1 MTQQHLIAYANAFQQ
16 NEPDNKP
23 EKQEHEKEAELYK
36 QISGDKVISLFGLTK
51 REKVMFWFGFLLST
65 GILIG
70 LYVFF
75 WRVVPQLF

>member
-1 MTQQHLIAYANAFQQ
+1 MTQQRLIAFASASQQ
-16 NEPDNKP
+16 QASNEPM
-23 EKQEHEKEAELYK
+23 KQEHEKEAEIYSR
-36 QISGDKVISLFGLTK
+36 ISNENVISLFGLTK
-51 REKVMFWFGFLLST
+51 REKVMFWFGFLLAT